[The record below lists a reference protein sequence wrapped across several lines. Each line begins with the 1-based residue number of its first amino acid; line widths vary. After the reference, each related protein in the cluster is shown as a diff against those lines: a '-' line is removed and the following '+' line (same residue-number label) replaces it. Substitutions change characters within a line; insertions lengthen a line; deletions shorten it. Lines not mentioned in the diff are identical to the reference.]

1 MTLGSASSRFR
12 SLFEHDLFRE
22 RFILFP
28 DHALAFRR
36 LLRTFCLTRGGFP
49 RPFNGTFYCERTFF
63 ELYFGMTAESV
74 FAFVDACAGDT
85 PIEELIAQF
94 KRVIL
99 GFGFDSSACGS
110 WHGVGEQRSNRFFFV
125 DWPEEVV
132 RLYAEKNIERRDP
145 LVFAARRRMTPF
157 VWDEVYSDPHLP
169 AESKEL
175 YQFAHDFG
183 WVDGMCV
190 PVHGPAGYQGL
201 ISMLARSKLALSPRE
216 RGLLELAARSIHE
229 ACRHTLGF
237 GVSPEPVP
245 VMTARELEC
254 MKWVAVGKSDW
265 EIAQMLR
272 ISESTVHF
280 HVENAKKKLK
290 KSTRTEAVALLVL
303 HGLM

>member
-1 MTLGSASSRFR
+1 MA
-12 SLFEHDLFRE
+12 
-22 RFILFP
+22 RFIANEF
-28 DHALAFRR
+28 
-36 LLRTFCLTRGGFP
+36 
-49 RPFNGTFYCERTFF
+49 FF
-63 ELYFGMTAESV
+63 ELYFGMTTESV
-74 FAFVDACAGDT
+74 FAFVDACAGDA
-85 PIEELIAQF
+85 PIEELIEQF

-99 GFGFDSSACGS
+99 GYGFDASACGA
-110 WHGVGEQRSNRFFFV
+110 WHGVGEQRSTRFFFV
-125 DWPEEVV
+125 DWPENVIQ
-132 RLYAEKNIERRDP
+132 LYAEQNLERRDP

-169 AESKEL
+169 AESKAL
-175 YQFAHDFG
+175 YQFAYDHG
-183 WVDGMCV
+183 WVDGLCV

-201 ISMLARSKLALSPRE
+201 VSMLARSKLALSPGE
-216 RGLLELAARSIHE
+216 RGRLELAARSIHE

-265 EIAQMLR
+265 EIAQVLD

-290 KSTRTEAVALLVL
+290 KSTRTEAVALLVM